1 MYIKWKLNRKKN
13 INEENEQKWIN
24 EQKTIQRDER
34 LRQRWREEMGKVR
47 DGGTEIP
54 MFLQQYF

>member
-1 MYIKWKLNRKKN
+1 MNK
-13 INEENEQKWIN
+13 KWIN

-54 MFLQQYF
+54 MSLQQYF